1 MSSMR
6 TLAIDDFT
14 AASITSWN
22 HPAEKCGV
30 CVREGMQHS
39 YTTQYIHRYLCSFY
53 YFPVPHL
60 SATSCT
66 LGSFTYLLCIV
77 TSLSSSS
84 VVWCKT
90 NLQIGQGKK
99 SYIQTG
105 SRDTIRICLL
115 NQQSRNLWS
124 FTETINREMADLEV
138 NVSLMNSRYVR
149 SNLHVLHV
157 WSWAQFLWVKC
168 IKFLSRVV
176 FVVPADFYTSIG
188 HFAVPSTWLQRPNC
202 EYPIQII
209 WAILA
214 HQQIV
219 VLSSCKELFLIWLT

>member
-77 TSLSSSS
+77 TSLSSFS
-84 VVWCKT
+84 VVWCNT
-90 NLQIGQGKK
+90 NLQIGQAKK
-99 SYIQTG
+99 SYIPNWLKRYYQNMSAQPTEQEP
-105 SRDTIRICLL
+105 LVFHW
-115 NQQSRNLWS
+115 NHQQGNGWLGG
-124 FTETINREMADLEV
+124 
-138 NVSLMNSRYVR
+138 
-149 SNLHVLHV
+149 
-157 WSWAQFLWVKC
+157 KC
-168 IKFLSRVV
+168 IINEFQ
-176 FVVPADFYTSIG
+176 I
-188 HFAVPSTWLQRPNC
+188 C
-202 EYPIQII
+202 ERQLACSACVKLGPISLGKMHK
-209 WAILA
+209 IL
-214 HQQIV
+214 V
-219 VLSSCKELFLIWLT
+219 